1 MYRLRSILYL
11 TLTFHS
17 SLLVTALWT
26 IQREKVKVTWKLYHK
41 HVIYSCKGRLPS
53 LPKMKVYDTSSLSL
67 SFVFIVA
74 TAKSVEISGN
84 KKLTSTASMR
94 TSVASLSANNSLD
107 STRGIE
113 TTKFTTDSP
122 ATNSKEKKTTT
133 QYHHNVKD
141 LNVSSN
147 HGKATTTAAD
157 THGTSFKNLNQKRH
171 NSPRPAPLNAKL
183 DSGIIGSLLIGLLAV
198 IIIIVLF
205 VVLMCMMHRWR
216 TNMIQS

>member
-1 MYRLRSILYL
+1 
-11 TLTFHS
+11 
-17 SLLVTALWT
+17 
-26 IQREKVKVTWKLYHK
+26 
-41 HVIYSCKGRLPS
+41 
-53 LPKMKVYDTSSLSL
+53 MKVYDTFSLSL

-74 TAKSVEISGN
+74 TAKSVEISGS
-84 KKLTSTASMR
+84 KKFASTASML
-94 TSVASLSANNSLD
+94 TSVASLSENNSLD

-122 ATNSKEKKTTT
+122 ATNSKKKTTT